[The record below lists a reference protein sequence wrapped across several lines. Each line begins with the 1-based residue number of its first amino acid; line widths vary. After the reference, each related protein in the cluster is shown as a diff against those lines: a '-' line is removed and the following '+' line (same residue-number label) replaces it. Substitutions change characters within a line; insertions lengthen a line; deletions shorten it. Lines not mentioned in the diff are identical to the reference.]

1 MGKVTPEMSKVKSRP
16 RKPNRPSTAQ
26 IIFLVLT
33 IIIVLSFVLSLVIKV

>member
-1 MGKVTPEMSKVKSRP
+1 MSKARP
-16 RKPNRPSTAQ
+16 RSKKSPRPSTAQ